1 MDFDGEFKA
10 PVVVGTTAVS
20 TSSSAAVQAHPAG
33 AKGRQNAWFVCDV
46 DCYVRFGISDVSAAT
61 AADEFVA
68 ADTYFPVTLT
78 NGSTHFRVLGTGA
91 GTLWRFIEGYA
102 G

>member
-1 MDFDGEFKA
+1 MDFESEFRT
-10 PVVVGTTAVS
+10 PMVVSTTAVS

-33 AKGRQNAWFVCDV
+33 AKGRQNAWFVCDQ
-46 DCYVRFGISDVSAAT
+46 DCYLRFGDASVAAAT
-61 AADEFVA
+61 DSDEFVE

-78 NGSTHFRVLGTGA
+78 NSSTHFTVIAAGA